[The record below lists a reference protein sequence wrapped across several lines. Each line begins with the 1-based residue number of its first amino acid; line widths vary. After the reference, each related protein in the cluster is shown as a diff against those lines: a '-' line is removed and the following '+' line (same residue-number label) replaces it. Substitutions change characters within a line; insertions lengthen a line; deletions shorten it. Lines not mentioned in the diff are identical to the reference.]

1 MVNCRWPKTASYLHR
16 YIPMMIDIIFIV
28 LMLVAVFRG
37 MQRGFLVAIF
47 SVVACIVGLA
57 AAIKLSAVV
66 ADHLKA
72 DAHVH
77 SKWLPILAFILVFVA
92 VVFLVRWMANLIE
105 TALDFAFMGWLNKLG
120 GVVLYV
126 ALFIAIY
133 SIVLFYGAHAH
144 IISQQT
150 IASSKVYTFIEPWGL
165 AVIDGVGKLVPI
177 FKNMFIELGEF
188 FSDLAKK
195 AA

>member
-1 MVNCRWPKTASYLHR
+1 
-16 YIPMMIDIIFIV
+16 MMIDIIFIV

-37 MQRGFLVAIF
+37 MQRGLLVAIF

-57 AAIKLSAVV
+57 AAVKLSAVV

-72 DAHVH
+72 DAHIH

-126 ALFIAIY
+126 ALFIAVY
-133 SIVLFYGAHAH
+133 SIVLFYGTHAH

-150 IASSKVYTFIEPWGL
+150 IASSKVYKFIEPWGL
-165 AVIDGVGKLVPI
+165 AVIDGIGKLVPI
-177 FKNMFIELGEF
+177 FKNMFIELEEF